1 MGGSGVETNPTAG
14 WVERAESLILSL
26 RDVTGV
32 DIAAS
37 GDDILEIN
45 ILASG
50 DRPPKQIARDVRS
63 ALRAELRLE
72 VDHRKI
78 SVAQRRDDS
87 GLSEEIQLA
96 EGSVIELVPRLDPR
110 PASTR
115 RIQFLGLDISLNTHR
130 THARVEL
137 ALGDGEAAGEAEGP
151 ATQDDSLR
159 LIARATLQ
167 AVERFVGPGTRFTL
181 SELVQVSLGG
191 EPVVLVGVSYQ
202 HGRERAL
209 LSGSAAAGRD
219 LQTSVVFATLAAL
232 NRRLER
238 LPIHEAVEYELRPTT
253 T

>member
-1 MGGSGVETNPTAG
+1 MESNPTAG

-32 DIAAS
+32 DIACE
-37 GDDILEIN
+37 GDDILEVN
-45 ILASG
+45 ILATG

-63 ALRAELRLE
+63 ALRAELRIE

-87 GLSEEIQLA
+87 VLREGILLA
-96 EGSVIELVPRLDPR
+96 EGNVIELVPPLDPR

-115 RIQFLGLDISLNTHR
+115 RIQFLGLDLSLNTHR
-130 THARVEL
+130 AHARVEL
-137 ALGDGEAAGEAEGP
+137 GLGDGEAAGEAEGP

-159 LIARATLQ
+159 LIAQATLQ
-167 AVERFVGPGTRFTL
+167 AVGRFVGDSTRFTL
-181 SELVQVSLGG
+181 AELVTVPLGG
-191 EPVVLVGVSYQ
+191 VPVVLVGVHYQ
-202 HGRERAL
+202 KGRERLL

-232 NRRLER
+232 NRRLGR
-238 LPIHEAVEYELRPTT
+238 LSLREAVEYELRPTT
-253 T
+253 I

>member
-96 EGSVIELVPRLDPR
+96 EGSVIELVPRL
-110 PASTR
+110 
-115 RIQFLGLDISLNTHR
+115 
-130 THARVEL
+130 
-137 ALGDGEAAGEAEGP
+137 
-151 ATQDDSLR
+151 
-159 LIARATLQ
+159 
-167 AVERFVGPGTRFTL
+167 
-181 SELVQVSLGG
+181 
-191 EPVVLVGVSYQ
+191 
-202 HGRERAL
+202 
-209 LSGSAAAGRD
+209 
-219 LQTSVVFATLAAL
+219 
-232 NRRLER
+232 
-238 LPIHEAVEYELRPTT
+238 
-253 T
+253 